1 MSLGY
6 RILIVA
12 LAATSC
18 AAAGKRPSADRD
30 AIREATRPDAPDRTA
45 SARAVAHYLRARR
58 AEIDGDFRLAADEM
72 QQALAHDPQS
82 PQLRLALA
90 ELLARMTQLPR
101 AEAEARRALAEDP
114 KGSSAAEA
122 HLLLGKIATLQRQRD
137 PAVAELRAAIQIQI
151 ANAGARPA
159 EEDALDP
166 EPWRLLGE
174 LQLEAGDEEGAART
188 FEDLAARIPGEGGG
202 FREMGRYFLDRK
214 DIPRAERYLRKA
226 VEKDPGDVEAW
237 RKLAQLEEGRRRP
250 DAAREDYEALLRH
263 DPDDAD
269 ALLALGRIALRAGDI
284 GAARAWFRQ
293 LLHGARDEGGARVA
307 VAFAWLDARRPADAL
322 QVADEGLAATPTDGR
337 MRYARGLALQEEKRW
352 VEAAEALEGV
362 SADEGE
368 VYVSARASLAY
379 SLSHAGRHADA
390 VKALEPA
397 LAARPREVRLVTMKA
412 YVLERAGRP
421 ADAVKLLEA
430 ALKEREGEPREA
442 SSSSDLVEAL
452 ATSLQ
457 KAGRV
462 ADSIA
467 VLKKALA
474 GHPEDETLAYALAV
488 AYEKAGDPAAA
499 EAAMQQVLART
510 PEHPDALNFLGYS
523 WAERGVK
530 LDEAQQLVEKAIQ
543 LRPDSGYFTD
553 SLGWVYYQKG
563 DFGRAVI
570 TLEKADVLSG
580 PEPTILEHLGD
591 AYRQS
596 QRPADA
602 AGAYR
607 RALKSFD
614 GGAEPERPN
623 QRAAIEKK
631 LHELPG
637 GDVRPAQR

>member
-18 AAAGKRPSADRD
+18 AAAGTRPSADRD
-30 AIREATRPDAPDRTA
+30 AIREASRPDAPVRTA
-45 SARAVAHYLRARR
+45 SSRAYAHYLRARR
-58 AEIDGDFRLAADEM
+58 AEIDGDFRLAADEL

-82 PQLRLALA
+82 PQLRLSLA
-90 ELLARMTQLPR
+90 EVLARMAQLPR
-101 AEAEARRALAEDP
+101 AEAEARRALAQDP
-114 KGSSAAEA
+114 KGASAAEA
-122 HLLLGKIATLQRQRD
+122 HLLLGKIATLQQQREA
-137 PAVAELRAAIQIQI
+137 AVAELRAAIAVQI
-151 ANAGARPA
+151 ANAGQRTGD
-159 EEDALDP
+159 EVALDP

-174 LQLEAGDEEGAART
+174 LQLEAGDEEAAART
-188 FEDLAARIPGEGGG
+188 FEDQAARIPGEGGG
-202 FREMGRYFLDRK
+202 FREMGRYYLDRK
-214 DIPRAERYLRKA
+214 DVARAERYLRKA

-237 RKLAQLEEGRRRP
+237 RKLAQMEEGRRRP
-250 DAAREDYEALLRH
+250 EAARQAYEALLRH

-269 ALLALGRIALRAGDI
+269 ALLALGRISLRAGDL
-284 GAARAWFRQ
+284 GAARAWFGQ
-293 LLHGARDEGGARVA
+293 LLHAARDEGGARVA

-322 QVADEGLAATPTDGR
+322 QIADEGLAATPTDGR
-337 MRYARGLALQEEKRW
+337 MRYVRGVALQEEKRW
-352 VEAAEALEGV
+352 AEAAEALAGV
-362 SADEGE
+362 PPDEGE
-368 VYVSARASLAY
+368 VYVSARTSLAY

-390 VKALEPA
+390 AKALEPA
-397 LAARPREVRLVTMKA
+397 LALKPRDVRLVTMKA

-421 ADAVKLLEA
+421 ADAVALLET
-430 ALKEREGEPREA
+430 ALKEREGEPREG
-442 SSSSDLVEAL
+442 SSADLVEAL

-474 GHPEDETLAYALAV
+474 GHPEAETLAYALAV
-488 AYEKAGDPAAA
+488 AYEKAGDSVAA
-499 EAAMQQVLART
+499 EAAMQQVLTRN
-510 PEHPDALNFLGYS
+510 PEHADALNFLGYS

-530 LDEAQQLVEKAIQ
+530 LDEAQRLVEQAIA

-563 DFGRAVI
+563 DIGRAVI

-591 AYRQS
+591 AYRQA

-607 RALKSFD
+607 RALKTFD
-614 GGAEPERPN
+614 AGAEPEHPN

-631 LHELPG
+631 LRELPG
-637 GDVRPAQR
+637 GDLRPAQR